1 MGLYCY
7 PILMAADILL
17 FNAHK
22 VPVGRDQVQHIEMA
36 RDVAQRFNHL
46 YGNGKDF
53 FVLPE
58 AQIDDAV
65 AVLPGLDGRKMS
77 KSYDNTIP
85 LFEGGAKG
93 LKDAVARI
101 VTDSRLPGEPKEPE
115 GTALVTIFDAFAT
128 AEQRAAFRADLRAGL
143 GWGDAKQRLVNLVE
157 GQIAPMRERYAELM
171 AHPERIE
178 DALQLGAGKARAVA
192 GPLLEQLRQA
202 VGLRRMVAVAQPA
215 QAASDT
221 AKAELAAFKQYREA
235 DGLFYFKLV
244 AANGT
249 TLLQS
254 RGIEQGRDAGTW
266 VKRLKTDGDAALDA
280 APASL
285 ADGVDRATVT
295 QALAAIREAE
305 ATDAAA
311 KLAAKAGT
319 STASSDVAR
328 ATAAPSSG

>member
-1 MGLYCY
+1 
-7 PILMAADILL
+7 
-17 FNAHK
+17 
-22 VPVGRDQVQHIEMA
+22 MA

-85 LFEGGAKG
+85 LFEGGARG

-101 VTDSRLPGEPKEPE
+101 VTDSRLPGEAKEPE

-128 AEQRAAFRADLRAGL
+128 VEQRTAFRDDLRAGL

-171 AHPERIE
+171 AHPEHIE
-178 DALQLGAGKARAVA
+178 DALQLGARKARAVA

-215 QAASDT
+215 RAASDT
-221 AKAELAAFKQYREA
+221 TKAELAAFKQYREA

-244 AANGT
+244 AANGA

-254 RGIEQGRDAGTW
+254 RGIDQGRDAGAW
-266 VKRLKTDGDAALDA
+266 VKRLKTDGEAALDA

-285 ADGVDRATVT
+285 AEGVDRASV
-295 QALAAIREAE
+295 ALALTAIREAE
-305 ATDAAA
+305 AADAAA
-311 KLAAKAGT
+311 KLAAKAAAPA
-319 STASSDVAR
+319 SSSDVAR
-328 ATAAPSSG
+328 ATPAAPAG